1 LEKRERRNAFA
12 GAGVKPR
19 GRFHPAAAINGGMLM
34 FVNEFKLFDAHF
46 HVIDPRFP
54 LVPNRGYLPDRYT
67 INDYRERL
75 KDYDLRGGAVV
86 SGSFQGFDQDYL
98 VDALSRLGPRYVGVT
113 QLPATVSDED
123 VLELDRAGVRAL
135 RFNLARGG
143 SEDISHLEEMA
154 HRVYELAGWHI
165 ELYADASA
173 LEVMFTTLVSLPA
186 VGIDHLGLTKLGFPT
201 LLDLVN
207 HGVKVKASGFGRVDF
222 DVRSA
227 LRDLYTA
234 NPKSLMFGTDLP
246 STRAARPYSDN
257 DFMLVVDTLGEEAA
271 CRVFFD
277 NAMEF
282 YRVGA
287 AQETYEAATISAS

>member
-1 LEKRERRNAFA
+1 
-12 GAGVKPR
+12 
-19 GRFHPAAAINGGMLM
+19 M

-75 KDYDLRGGAVV
+75 KEYDLQGGAVV

-98 VDALSRLGPRYVGVT
+98 VDALSRLGRRYVGVT

-123 VLELDRAGVRAL
+123 VLDLDAAGVRAV

-143 SEDISHLEEMA
+143 SEDVSRLEEMA
-154 HRVYELAGWHI
+154 GRVHELAGWHV

-173 LEVMFTTLVSLPA
+173 LEALFATLVSLPA
-186 VGIDHLGLTKLGFPT
+186 VVIDHLGLTKAGFPT
-201 LLDLVN
+201 LLDLAN
-207 HGVKVKASGFGRVDF
+207 HGVRVKASGFGRVDF

-227 LRDLYTA
+227 LRDLYA
-234 NPKSLMFGTDLP
+234 VNPEVLMFGTDLP

-257 DFMLVVDTLGEEAA
+257 DFLLVVDTLGEEAA
-271 CRVFFD
+271 HRVFFD
-277 NAMEF
+277 NAVEF
-282 YRVGA
+282 YRPGHT
-287 AQETYEAATISAS
+287 QQSFEAATINAG